1 MAITRAQ
8 QARQMLQD
16 GNQVLGP
23 LEEDDLQ
30 TSFVS
35 GAKRFLTPGNIGRG
49 LAFIL
54 SGGATSAAEIAKEIA
69 KQKVLNE
76 ARKKVGEVIGPRIE
90 TELMQQ
96 QNEMRGTGG
105 YQSDFS
111 QDSGFMGGSG
121 TAAEMGSFADGGRIG
136 FFKGAQAD
144 ASAGKGAMSP
154 GTDTSG
160 GFRGGNGDDKPTRK
174 SDNEK
179 TPVVVNPIKNLQT
192 HFDNNQK
199 LKDAVALGLITNDE
213 YNVLGGYDAKQTLG
227 MGPIDTG
234 LSSLGYNVVQ
244 SIKGDQPFSDIFGD
258 VSRNVKGATNISPE
272 LQTKYENIMQMA
284 DGGRIGLQEG
294 GGIEQRLEQLGGDV
308 SSAEQLLQGINK
320 RLETAESSLGSGGGG
335 LGGGLTSITQLPAGG
350 TLATLASASQPNT
363 ISEERMNALGRS
375 AIGNG
380 FYDLNRGLNNL
391 QPALPGVGPNV
402 GNEIAQPNA
411 PFMGRPILQPLLDQP
426 LGQPLPATLE
436 TAQPGP
442 NPFGIINSLTDS
454 RGPAFNTMENA
465 YKNAVDSSAE
475 MKRIGRLD
483 QLDVLGGRLNFE
495 DYKKNF
501 SMNDEGFVTRNP
513 GSTPLGMQSQ
523 GTSGVPALGF
533 ADGGRIGAAEGG
545 IMDLETGRQMYFLGK
560 LVKKAT
566 RAVKK
571 VVKSPI
577 GKAALLYAGTAGL
590 GSLGAGGGLSSLF
603 KLNTFAPATVKAN
616 LGTSFARLM
625 GGKLMADPTGLF
637 AEGQL
642 PGKQNIFQKALGL
655 VKDNPFEAITAASAV
670 AGALTAEQEQEAQ
683 QLADNTGID
692 IEEARNQILKAA
704 AGQDDFRARAFKA
717 DGGIMRAGYQEGS
730 KEPVAKKTMPLLDM
744 GGKEMDLREDGGFVP
759 IGRMEKADDVPARL
773 SKNEFVFTADA
784 VRNAGDGNVDK
795 GAEVMYN
802 MMKNLESGG
811 DVSEE
816 SQGLEGAR
824 KMFQT
829 SQRLEE
835 VL

>member
-23 LEEDDLQ
+23 LGEDDLQ

-54 SGGATSAAEIAKEIA
+54 SGGSLTAAEIAKEIA
-69 KQKVLNE
+69 KQKVLDE

-96 QNEMRGTGG
+96 QNESRGTGG

-136 FFKGAQAD
+136 FRIGSD
-144 ASAGKGAMSP
+144 SGK
-154 GTDTSG
+154 DTSG
-160 GFRGGNGDDKPTRK
+160 RDYGASTAAAASVSSSPSRNGGGDDSPTRK
-174 SDNEK
+174 SNNQK

-258 VSRNVKGATNISPE
+258 VFRNVKGATNISPE
-272 LQTKYENIMQMA
+272 LQAKYENIMQMA
-284 DGGRIGLQEG
+284 DGGRIG
-294 GGIEQRLEQLGGDV
+294 
-308 SSAEQLLQGINK
+308 A
-320 RLETAESSLGSGGGG
+320 
-335 LGGGLTSITQLPAGG
+335 
-350 TLATLASASQPNT
+350 
-363 ISEERMNALGRS
+363 M
-375 AIGNG
+375 
-380 FYDLNRGLNNL
+380 
-391 QPALPGVGPNV
+391 
-402 GNEIAQPNA
+402 
-411 PFMGRPILQPLLDQP
+411 
-426 LGQPLPATLE
+426 
-436 TAQPGP
+436 
-442 NPFGIINSLTDS
+442 
-454 RGPAFNTMENA
+454 
-465 YKNAVDSSAE
+465 
-475 MKRIGRLD
+475 
-483 QLDVLGGRLNFE
+483 
-495 DYKKNF
+495 
-501 SMNDEGFVTRNP
+501 
-513 GSTPLGMQSQ
+513 
-523 GTSGVPALGF
+523 
-533 ADGGRIGAAEGG
+533 EGG
-545 IMDLETGRQMYFLGK
+545 IMDLESARQMLFLGGV
-560 LVKKAT
+560 VKSIGKAIKGAT

-577 GKAALLYAGTAGL
+577 GKAALIGAIGFGIPGVSSGFFSKGLAGTKFGL
-590 GSLGAGGGLSSLF
+590 GAKNFLA
-603 KLNTFAPATVKAN
+603 NTI
-616 LGTSFARLM
+616 LGTPVGDFGTTRT
-625 GGKLMADPTGLF
+625 GGIL
-637 AEGQL
+637 E
-642 PGKQNIFQKALGL
+642 KALGF
-655 VKDNPFEAITAASAV
+655 VKDKPFQAITAASTV
-670 AGALTAEQEQEAQ
+670 AGLLTPQQEEEAQ

-692 IEEARNQILKAA
+692 IEEARNSILAA
-704 AGQDDFRARAFKA
+704 ARDDYKMDFRARGFKA

-824 KMFQT
+824 RMFQT

-835 VL
+835 VI